1 MSGLGRRSHYRKNV
15 TDTVL
20 NAFPEPNFAEGERI
34 AQVAGSRGGNIL
46 EIFVAPSPDN
56 NDNTS
61 TTPCQL
67 ELALLPTKFRKLIW
81 VKRGDFL
88 IVGGDETTAA
98 DEQPIHKSQQH
109 KVRYMVRHI
118 LYSDQI
124 KHLKSL
130 KSSIWPSQ
138 FDEKHSNDAD
148 ISTTNESLHACKTQ
162 ASNTNIEQDSCYC
175 QTDESSTDDYLEQEL
190 FVNTNRL
197 AKLHVDDDDD
207 DSTSSNDE
215 DP

>member
-15 TDTVL
+15 TDSVL

-46 EIFVAPSPDN
+46 EILVAASPDN

-61 TTPCQL
+61 TPSSQL

-98 DEQPIHKSQQH
+98 DEQPINKSQQH

-138 FDEKHSNDAD
+138 FDDKHNNDAD
-148 ISTTNESLHACKTQ
+148 LSAIESLHACKKQ
-162 ASNTNIEQDSCYC
+162 ASNTNIEQDSFNC
-175 QTDESSTDDYLEQEL
+175 QTDESSTDEYLEQEL

-197 AKLHVDDDDD
+197 AKLHVDDDEDD

-215 DP
+215 DQ